1 MLLRATL
8 CFATAVV
15 AALPLSA
22 QRLVINLGGKPE
34 RTLAEGFSSVTGVRE
49 LSPTTAIIV
58 DAIERRIALVDF
70 ATGHVTN
77 IGRVGGG
84 PGEFQMP
91 NSVLSAPR
99 GETWVPDLLANRV
112 HVISGGKI
120 VRAIAPPADQLGAI
134 SFQARGIDNAG
145 NLYVPLYGRRDEP
158 GGSDSLRVLRWNT
171 ISGRI
176 DTVTRI
182 ASGFAAAGSGA
193 VWTAIPNWVALP
205 DGRVAIV
212 RPSPYRVDFVA
223 PGGRLTRGP
232 EVAVTPIRVTDA
244 ERNAY
249 RAARAVA
256 PRNGELS
263 RTKDGARLTQ
273 DTRPLAP
280 VPDDAF
286 PATLPP
292 FVGQLAARATP
303 EGHIWVQRSRAASDS
318 IPKYDIFD
326 GSGALVG
333 AAMLRP
339 RSAVV
344 GFGAGTVYVARQD
357 PADDLRYLEQYRL
370 PQGKR

>member
-1 MLLRATL
+1 MRVLMPLLVALTTLATRPLVAQRTVLNFGGQPLRA
-8 CFATAVV
+8 
-15 AALPLSA
+15 LP
-22 QRLVINLGGKPE
+22 
-34 RTLAEGFSSVTGVRE
+34 EGFSSVTGVRE
-49 LSPTTAIIV
+49 LSPSTAIVV
-58 DAIERRIALVDF
+58 DAIERRIAQVDF
-70 ATGHVTN
+70 ATGRVTN

-112 HVISGGKI
+112 HVIIGGKI
-120 VRAIAPPADQLGAI
+120 ERAIAPPANQLGAI

-145 NLYVPLYGRRDEP
+145 NLYVPLYGRRDEA
-158 GGSDSLRVLRWNT
+158 GGSDSLRVIRWNT
-171 ISGRI
+171 VSGRI

-193 VWTAIPNWVALP
+193 VWTPVPNWVALP

-212 RPSPYRVDFVA
+212 QPSPYRVDIVA
-223 PGGRLTRGP
+223 PGGRVTRGP
-232 EVAVTPIRVTDA
+232 VQPVTPIRVTDA

-263 RTKDGARLTQ
+263 RTKDGVRLTQ
-273 DTRPLAP
+273 DSRPLAP

-286 PATLPP
+286 PSTMPP
-292 FVGQLAARATP
+292 FIGPVAARATP
-303 EGHIWVQRSRAASDS
+303 DGQIWVQRSRAAADS

-326 GSGALVG
+326 GTGALLG
-333 AAMLRP
+333 MAMLRP
-339 RSAVV
+339 RSGIV
-344 GFGAGTVYVARQD
+344 GFGSGTVYVVRKD
-357 PADDLRYLEQYRL
+357 PADDLQYLEQYRL
-370 PQGKR
+370 PSVKR